1 MAINKERNVRFNI
14 TISKKQY
21 TWLRDFSKK
30 KHLRISQLISWLLA
44 KKTKDVIDTL
54 NLNTQPIEEVNKLE
68 EEENDQIIEK
78 DIEECKKVTWE
89 EYKKAIPNATRDEF
103 KRFKENLN

>member
-1 MAINKERNVRFNI
+1 MINKDRNVRFNI

-21 TWLRDFSKK
+21 EWLRDFSNK

-54 NLNTQPIEEVNKLE
+54 NLNTKPQEEVNKLE
-68 EEENDQIIEK
+68 SEEIIT
-78 DIEECKKVTWE
+78 DEELNSLLAELHSKKGQL
-89 EYKKAIPNATRDEF
+89 R
-103 KRFKENLN
+103 R

>member
-1 MAINKERNVRFNI
+1 MAINKDRNVRFNI

-21 TWLRDFSKK
+21 QWLKDFSKK

-54 NLNTQPIEEVNKLE
+54 NLNTKPQEEIEKIEEEQISNEELAELE
-68 EEENDQIIEK
+68 ERWKDSKLSDEEF
-78 DIEECKKVTWE
+78 CKK
-89 EYKKAIPNATRDEF
+89 YGIKK
-103 KRFKENLN
+103 

>member
-1 MAINKERNVRFNI
+1 MAINTDRNVRFCI

-21 TWLRDFSKK
+21 NWLNDFSKK

-54 NLNTQPIEEVNKLE
+54 NLNTQPHEEIKKIDYE
-68 EEENDQIIEK
+68 EISEEDITKEIEK
-78 DIEECKKVTWE
+78 LRIK
-89 EYKKAIPNATRDEF
+89 
-103 KRFKENLN
+103 

>member
-1 MAINKERNVRFNI
+1 MINKERNVRFNI

-21 TWLRDFSKK
+21 EWLRDFSNK

-54 NLNTQPIEEVNKLE
+54 NLNTQPQEEVNKLE
-68 EEENDQIIEK
+68 NEEIVTDEELASLLTSLDKMKKK
-78 DIEECKKVTWE
+78 D
-89 EYKKAIPNATRDEF
+89 
-103 KRFKENLN
+103 

>member
-1 MAINKERNVRFNI
+1 MINKDRNVRFSI

-21 TWLRDFSKK
+21 QWLKDFSEK

-54 NLNTQPIEEVNKLE
+54 NLNTQPQEEVNKMESE
-68 EEENDQIIEK
+68 EIITDEEI
-78 DIEECKKVTWE
+78 
-89 EYKKAIPNATRDEF
+89 ASL
-103 KRFKENLN
+103 LNKLNSK